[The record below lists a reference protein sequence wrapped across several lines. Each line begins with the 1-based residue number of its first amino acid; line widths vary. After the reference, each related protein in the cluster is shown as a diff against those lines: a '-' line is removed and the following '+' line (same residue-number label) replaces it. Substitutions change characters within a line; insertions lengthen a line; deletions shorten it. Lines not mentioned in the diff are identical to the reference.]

1 MKTFGQVLLEIGV
14 NPFKIVGAPAWT
26 ESLSTMLFDLR
37 DGGLKNIMI
46 PLSPAI
52 MGRIWPKPVRT
63 TVFHLT
69 DFTGLGKL
77 KEMQGGKRSVS
88 AFFNIDPMVIQTG
101 IKSEGGYIIE
111 MDADILIA
119 SQDDLS
125 SQPDKTGR
133 RWVTF
138 QSLTNSPTDPMPGL
152 GGGTKLRG
160 MKKDIEKMLWGIIKT
175 HAEYPELDW
184 TVDKAWKE
192 LRTERVRD
200 GKIMSLIIRD
210 YLDGMESVMKKHSK
224 TLGNLLTAYTKKR
237 IQDEDPDSGDKP
249 MWDELIVNKIKI
261 KMVHVSPEFSPDFD
275 GDDDIDG
282 FPFKLYDDVGDMT
295 DYIDRKIQR
304 VKL

>member
-26 ESLSTMLFDLR
+26 ESLSTMLFDLQDR
-37 DGGLKNIMI
+37 GLKMVMI
-46 PLSPAI
+46 PLSPPI
-52 MGRIWPKPVRT
+52 MRRIWPKPVRT

-77 KEMQGGKRSVS
+77 KGMQGGKRSVS
-88 AFFNIDPMVIQTG
+88 AFFNIAPIVIQSG

-111 MDADILIA
+111 MDADVLIA
-119 SQDDLS
+119 SQDDIS

-133 RWVTF
+133 RWVTLA
-138 QSLTNSPTDPMPGL
+138 SLVNKPTDSMPGL
-152 GGGTKLRG
+152 GGGRSLKG
-160 MKKDIEKMLWGIIKT
+160 MEKDISSMLVKIIVDHSDIK
-175 HAEYPELDW
+175 PEPNI
-184 TVDKAWKE
+184 DKAWSYLGKSTGGKE
-192 LRTERVRD
+192 
-200 GKIMSLIIRD
+200 KSLIIKD
-210 YLDGMESVMKKHSK
+210 YLDGMEKVMKKHSK
-224 TLGNLLTAYTKKR
+224 TLGKLLTAYTKKR

-249 MWDELIVNKIKI
+249 MWDELVVNNFKI
-261 KMVHVSPEFSPDFD
+261 KMVHISPEFSPDFD

-295 DYIDRKIQR
+295 DYIDRKIQK